1 MTIKITL
8 AILIIFST
16 TSTFASDDSR
26 RPFNAARDQF
36 WSMLVN
42 EKYKQ
47 LDEES
52 DLAREKLT
60 TVADGQPKLATF
72 YAGVSGCLTSGCRNA
87 LSQADWRMRL
97 EKLKAWIASNPNSNT
112 ARIALATYNLE
123 YGWAVRGQGPG
134 YTVNSQAL
142 DIFREYVERA
152 RVELIKLEIIGNNDP
167 GWYTSMLRVARS
179 QGWSRKDFN
188 ALYSEAVSKFPQYIP
203 LYFEMATYLAP
214 RWYGSIS
221 ELRSY
226 INDVTKQTY
235 SIMGDTLYARLNW
248 LMSTGKMFQNGQAS
262 WGRMK
267 KGFERIIKDYP
278 HPWNINNYAKFACLA
293 GDTATFARLNKTI
306 NGDPILAAFWGLR
319 KNYDICVS
327 RIARG

>member
-1 MTIKITL
+1 
-8 AILIIFST
+8 FDD
-16 TSTFASDDSR
+16 TS
-26 RPFNAARDQF
+26 RPFNVARDQY
-36 WSMLVN
+36 WNMLIN

-47 LDEES
+47 LDDES
-52 DLAREKLT
+52 NLARENLT
-60 TVADGQPKLATF
+60 TVADGQPKLAAF
-72 YAGVSGCLTSGCRNA
+72 YAGVSGCLTSGCANA
-87 LSQADWRMRL
+87 LSNEDWKMRL
-97 EKLKAWIASNPNSNT
+97 KKLKAWVARNPNSNT

-123 YGWAVRGQGPG
+123 YGWAARGQGFIN
-134 YTVNSQAL
+134 TVEPQAL
-142 DIFREYVERA
+142 DIFQEYVERA
-152 RVELIKLEIIGNNDP
+152 RVELNKLENIGKHDP
-167 GWYTSMLRVARS
+167 GWYTSLLRVARS

-226 INDVTKQTY
+226 IDEVTKKTY
-235 SIMGDTLYARLNW
+235 PIMGDTLYARLNW

-267 KGFERIIKDYP
+267 KGFERIIRDYP
-278 HPWNINNYAKFACLA
+278 HRWNINNYAKFACLA
-293 GDTATFARLNKTI
+293 GDTETFASLNKTI
-306 NGDPILAAFWGLR
+306 NGDPILAAFWGSR

-327 RIARG
+327 RITGG